1 MLDQVQPVKAKKS
14 QVNLPQVKPPQVK
27 PPQVKPQSSNF
38 FEPKKQIAAE
48 RKAKQAKS
56 IQEQRFK
63 QSYCIYGCLLE
74 RTKRCCPIAPA
85 VRAFQS
91 RIDKVINLGIPHVGE
106 LIFESIDTPG
116 LFQFALVSETWK
128 ILAENV
134 LIKRWKGKMLEACKN
149 GETKVVQFLLEMS
162 SSNWTRSFFPLL
174 QATINGV

>member
-14 QVNLPQVKPPQVK
+14 QVKPPQVKPSQVKLPHVK

-38 FEPKKQIAAE
+38 LEPKKQSAAE

-106 LIFESIDTPG
+106 LIFESIDTQG

-134 LIKRWKGKMLEACKN
+134 LIKRWKGKMFEACRN
-149 GETKVVQFLLEMS
+149 GQTKVV
-162 SSNWTRSFFPLL
+162 
-174 QATINGV
+174 